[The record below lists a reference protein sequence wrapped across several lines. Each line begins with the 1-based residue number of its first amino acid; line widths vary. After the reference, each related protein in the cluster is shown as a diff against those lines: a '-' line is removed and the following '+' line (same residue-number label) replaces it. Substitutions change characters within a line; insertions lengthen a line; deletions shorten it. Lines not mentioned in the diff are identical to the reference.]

1 MFTERRRWI
10 RDALAGVVVAAYL
23 GAMTSVRAQTVQDDF
38 PIAVLNDRAAEV
50 KRMLAAGADPN
61 MVDRNGDPM
70 IVIAARANSIAA
82 LDVLLAGKV
91 NVNARTKHGDTAL
104 MIAALTGRLDLAKKL
119 RAKGAEVRQPGWNA
133 LIYAAAGGHDEMV
146 RYLLAEGGDINAVA
160 ANGMTALMMAAH
172 EGKASTVDLLIARGA
187 DVNLRN
193 QDGKSALDIARRTNE
208 KAMVERLQRAGAR

>member
-1 MFTERRRWI
+1 MSTDRRCAI
-10 RDALAGVVVAAYL
+10 RAVVAIFFAAGCVVGGSGALAQ
-23 GAMTSVRAQTVQDDF
+23 SVQEDLA
-38 PIAVLNDRAAEV
+38 IAVLNDRAVEV

-82 LDVLLAGKV
+82 MDMLLGAKV

-104 MIAALTGRLDLAKKL
+104 MVAALSGRLDLAKKL
-119 RAKGAEVRQPGWNA
+119 RANGAEVRQPGWNA
-133 LIYAAAGGHDEMV
+133 LIYAAAGGQDEMV

-172 EGKASTVDLLIARGA
+172 EAKASTVDLLLARGA

-193 QDGKSALDIARRTNE
+193 QDGKSALDMARRTNE

>member
-1 MFTERRRWI
+1 MSTDRRRAI
-10 RDALAGVVVAAYL
+10 RAVVAIFFAAGCVVGGSGALAQ
-23 GAMTSVRAQTVQDDF
+23 SVQEDLA
-38 PIAVLNDRAAEV
+38 IAVLNDRAVEV

-82 LDVLLAGKV
+82 MDMLLGAKV

-104 MIAALTGRLDLAKKL
+104 MVAALSGRLDLAKKL
-119 RAKGAEVRQPGWNA
+119 RANGAEVRQPGWNA
-133 LIYAAAGGHDEMV
+133 LIYAAAGGQDEMV

-172 EGKASTVDLLIARGA
+172 EGKASTVDLLLARGA

-193 QDGKSALDIARRTNE
+193 QDGKSALDMARRTNE